1 MVMIRRGR
9 EIYGKK
15 YEDAIAL
22 YRSGVPVNEI
32 AKRLNV
38 SYSAAYHWIKGL
50 RKPESG
56 NLRAFESFLKQHGPA
71 AVIDIKERFPKH
83 NELFLT
89 ASRRGIAVKRCI
101 LDKRYGEYAT
111 WYFLAGQEEQL
122 KERRNELAK
131 KYKVLKEK
139 IMRAIQ

>member
-1 MVMIRRGR
+1 MAMRRGR
-9 EIYGKK
+9 EFYTDK
-15 YEDAIAL
+15 YEEAVAMH
-22 YRSGVPVNEI
+22 RKGMTVNEI
-32 AKRLNV
+32 AVSLNI

-89 ASRRGIAVKRCI
+89 AARRGIAVKRRI

-111 WYFLAGQEEQL
+111 WYFLAGQESRLE
-122 KERRNELAK
+122 ERLSELAE
-131 KYKVLKEK
+131 KYKELKEK
-139 IMRAIQ
+139 IIKSLES